1 MKKLTKKDLLAAG
14 VHIGHPAGKW
24 NPGMREYIFCEKNG
38 THIINLEKTVICLDL
53 ASDEIRRAIK
63 QKKKILVVGTKS
75 QAKEAASAFS
85 ERLGMPCVTQKW
97 TGGMMTN
104 FATFRKSIAKMDR
117 IDKMVSDGTFDNLSK
132 RERLQITRQ
141 REKLEKNLGGVS
153 GMTRLPQMILIIDAN
168 REHVAV
174 AEAKKLGVPIIA
186 LVDTNSDPAGI
197 DFPIPANDDSPSSI
211 RAVLEYILNSL
222 EEEETA
228 KELQAEESTQN
239 NDAIAVAVD

>member
-1 MKKLTKKDLLAAG
+1 
-14 VHIGHPAGKW
+14 
-24 NPGMREYIFCEKNG
+24 
-38 THIINLEKTVICLDL
+38 
-53 ASDEIRRAIK
+53 
-63 QKKKILVVGTKS
+63 
-75 QAKEAASAFS
+75 
-85 ERLGMPCVTQKW
+85 
-97 TGGMMTN
+97 MTN

-228 KELQAEESTQN
+228 KELHAEESTQN